1 MTAYQNELVVDFGE
15 VGFRNSEHR
24 FRVRLDSRPLMQ
36 LIEAADNAH
45 RVYELLL
52 IDRPGDIWAYTSV
65 VLDELPPGVASRV
78 ARAREKCAPRSE
90 GQTHAWPEGTMPFQD
105 FDQLFYW
112 AWDDTEP
119 EDEAWLNHRDSGVMH
134 SFTRQ
139 ALAVV
144 RAAQSRL
151 AWNDH
156 LLRHVVSSVR
166 AGEHAYC
173 FLDREIARQKSRE
186 HEPNEPVHT
195 PAFYKQLNQLLR
207 DTELVS
213 VAYRANGDYR
223 VLRMLATEQRR
234 RAQRTGHRAGNALHL
249 GALVNR
255 TIDNEAWD
263 SEIWFFSEGLSQGD
277 LFIEGGGMGATT
289 VKELVE
295 VHGRRLSNVIL
306 SVRDEGEITGFDR
319 EIGDG
324 WALYRRQQPDG
335 RRVSLERIADRRH
348 SKLGPVLAFPGRGM
362 TLFDYEKTVV
372 VVGAEASAASR
383 SALALVIAEWQNQ
396 GGDPLL
402 VVCGETKAFE
412 DAGCRDV
419 LVAPQEEVG
428 GRTFQSWL
436 GDALLRVRPWFD
448 VVLAINAP
456 AWAAEVLARQAARTE
471 SLWRPWIVATSDVEH
486 LQVDFTLDGN
496 VDEMLRE
503 AGQRA
508 KGMRPRLL

>member
-15 VGFRNSEHR
+15 VGFRNSKHR
-24 FRVRLDSRPLMQ
+24 FRVRLDSRPLMH

-78 ARAREKCAPRSE
+78 AHARQKCAPRSE
-90 GQTHAWPEGTMPFQD
+90 GQTHAWPDGTMPFQD
-105 FDQLFYW
+105 FDQLLYW

-119 EDEAWLNHRDSGVMH
+119 EDEAWLNHRDSGVMR
-134 SFTRQ
+134 SFAQ
-139 ALAVV
+139 QSLAMV
-144 RAAQSRL
+144 RAAQNRL

-156 LLRHVVSSVR
+156 LRRHIASCVR

-173 FLDREIARQKSRE
+173 FLDHEIAREKSGE
-186 HEPNEPVHT
+186 HEPNEPTHT
-195 PAFYKQLNQLLR
+195 PAFYKQLDQLLR
-207 DTELVS
+207 YTEIVS
-213 VAYRANGDYR
+213 VAYRAHGDYR

-234 RAQRTGHRAGNALHL
+234 RAQRTGHSAGNALHI
-249 GALVNR
+249 GALVDR

-263 SEIWFFSEGLSQGD
+263 SEIWFFSEGLSHGD
-277 LFIEGGGMGATT
+277 LFIEGGGLGSTSI
-289 VKELVE
+289 KELVE
-295 VHGRRLSNVIL
+295 THHRMPGRFIL
-306 SVRDEGEITGFDR
+306 SVRDEGEIAGFDK
-319 EIGDG
+319 ESGDG
-324 WALYRRQQPDG
+324 WALYRRQQPDN
-335 RRVSLERIADRRH
+335 RRVALERISDRRH

-362 TLFDYEKTVV
+362 TIFDYEKTVV
-372 VVGAEASAASR
+372 VIGSEASAASR
-383 SALALVIAEWQNQ
+383 STLALVIAEWQNQ

-402 VVCGETKAFE
+402 VVCGESRAFE

-419 LVAPQEEVG
+419 LVAPQEESG

-486 LQVDFTLDGN
+486 LNVDFTLDGN

-503 AGQRA
+503 ASQRA

>member
-1 MTAYQNELVVDFGE
+1 MTTCQNELVVDFGE

-36 LIEAADNAH
+36 LIEAAENAH

-78 ARAREKCAPRSE
+78 ARAREQCAPRSE
-90 GQTHAWPEGTMPFQD
+90 GQTHAWPEGAMPFQD
-105 FDQLFYW
+105 FDQLFHW

-119 EDEAWLNHRDSGVMH
+119 EDEAWLNHRDSDVMH
-134 SFTRQ
+134 SFARQ
-139 ALAVV
+139 ALAMV
-144 RAAQSRL
+144 RAARSRL

-173 FLDREIARQKSRE
+173 FLDREIARQISRE
-186 HEPNEPVHT
+186 HEPNEPMHT
-195 PAFYKQLNQLLR
+195 VAFYKQLNQLLR

-234 RAQRTGHRAGNALHL
+234 RAQRTGHRVDNALHL

-263 SEIWFFSEGLSQGD
+263 SEIWFFSEGLSEGD
-277 LFIEGGGMGATT
+277 LFIEGGGLGSTSI
-289 VKELVE
+289 KELVE
-295 VHGRRLSNVIL
+295 THHRMPGRFIL
-306 SVRDEGEITGFDR
+306 SVRDEGEIAGFDK
-319 EIGDG
+319 ESGDG
-324 WALYRRQQPDG
+324 WALYRRRQPDS
-335 RRVSLERIADRRH
+335 RRVALERISDRRH
-348 SKLGPVLAFPGRGM
+348 SKLGPVLSFPGRGM

-372 VVGAEASAASR
+372 VVGSEASAASR
-383 SALALVIAEWQNQ
+383 SALALIIVEWQSQ

-412 DAGCRDV
+412 DVGCRDV
-419 LVAPQEEVG
+419 MVVPRQEVG
-428 GRTFQSWL
+428 GQALQSWL
-436 GDALLRVRPWFD
+436 EDVLLRLRPWFD

-456 AWAAEVLARQAARTE
+456 VWAAEVLARQAALIE
-471 SLWRPWIVATSDVEH
+471 NPWRPWIVATSDVGQ
-486 LQVDFTLDGN
+486 LNVDFSLDGS

-508 KGMRPRLL
+508 KGMRSRLL

>member
-15 VGFRNSEHR
+15 VGFRNSKHR

-36 LIEAADNAH
+36 LIEAAENAH

-78 ARAREKCAPRSE
+78 ARAREKCAPSSE
-90 GQTHAWPEGTMPFQD
+90 GQTHAWPEGSIPFQD

-112 AWDDTEP
+112 AWDETEP

-134 SFTRQ
+134 SFARQ
-139 ALAVV
+139 VLAVV
-144 RAAQSRL
+144 RAAQSRIV
-151 AWNDH
+151 WNDH
-156 LLRHVVSSVR
+156 LLRHVVSCVR
-166 AGEHAYC
+166 TGEHAYC

-195 PAFYKQLNQLLR
+195 PAFYKQLDLLLR
-207 DTELVS
+207 ATELVS

-263 SEIWFFSEGLSQGD
+263 SEIWFFSEGLSHGD
-277 LFIEGGGMGATT
+277 LFIEGGGLGSTPI
-289 VKELVE
+289 KELVE
-295 VHGRRLSNVIL
+295 THHRMPGRFIL
-306 SVRDEGEITGFDR
+306 SLRDEGEIAGFDK
-319 EIGDG
+319 ESGEG
-324 WALYRRQQPDG
+324 WVLYRRQQPDS
-335 RRVSLERIADRRH
+335 RRIALERISDRRH

-372 VVGAEASAASR
+372 VVGSEASAASR

-412 DAGCRDV
+412 DAGCREV
-419 LVAPQEEVG
+419 LVPHQEEVG

-436 GDALLRVRPWFD
+436 GDALLRMRPWFD

-456 AWAAEVLARQAARTE
+456 VWAAEVLARQAARTE

-486 LQVDFTLDGN
+486 LNVDFTLDGN
-496 VDEMLRE
+496 VDGMLRE

>member
-1 MTAYQNELVVDFGE
+1 
-15 VGFRNSEHR
+15 
-24 FRVRLDSRPLMQ
+24 
-36 LIEAADNAH
+36 
-45 RVYELLL
+45 
-52 IDRPGDIWAYTSV
+52 
-65 VLDELPPGVASRV
+65 
-78 ARAREKCAPRSE
+78 
-90 GQTHAWPEGTMPFQD
+90 MPFQD

-134 SFTRQ
+134 SFAQQ

-144 RAAQSRL
+144 RAAQSRIV
-151 AWNDH
+151 WNDH
-156 LLRHVVSSVR
+156 LLRHVVSCVR
-166 AGEHAYC
+166 TGEHAYC
-173 FLDREIARQKSRE
+173 FLDREIARQKNRE

-195 PAFYKQLNQLLR
+195 PAFYKQLDQLLR

-249 GALVNR
+249 GALVDR

-263 SEIWFFSEGLSQGD
+263 SEIWFFSEGLSHGD
-277 LFIEGGGMGATT
+277 LFIEGGGLGSTPI
-289 VKELVE
+289 KELVE
-295 VHGRRLSNVIL
+295 THHRMPGRFIL
-306 SVRDEGEITGFDR
+306 SLRDEGEIAGFDK
-319 EIGDG
+319 ESGEG
-324 WALYRRQQPDG
+324 WVLYRRQQPDS
-335 RRVSLERIADRRH
+335 RRIALERISDRRH

-372 VVGAEASAASR
+372 VVGPEASAASR
-383 SALALVIAEWQNQ
+383 SALALVIAEWQTQ

-402 VVCGETKAFE
+402 VVFGETKAFE
-412 DAGCRDV
+412 DAGCREV
-419 LVAPQEEVG
+419 LVPPQEEVG
-428 GRTFQSWL
+428 GRTFQNWL

-456 AWAAEVLARQAARTE
+456 VWATEVLARQAARTE
-471 SLWRPWIVATSDVEH
+471 SLWRPWIVATSDVEQ
-486 LQVDFTLDGN
+486 LNVDFTLDGN
-496 VDEMLRE
+496 VDEILRD

>member
-1 MTAYQNELVVDFGE
+1 M
-15 VGFRNSEHR
+15 
-24 FRVRLDSRPLMQ
+24 
-36 LIEAADNAH
+36 
-45 RVYELLL
+45 
-52 IDRPGDIWAYTSV
+52 
-65 VLDELPPGVASRV
+65 
-78 ARAREKCAPRSE
+78 
-90 GQTHAWPEGTMPFQD
+90 
-105 FDQLFYW
+105 
-112 AWDDTEP
+112 
-119 EDEAWLNHRDSGVMH
+119 
-134 SFTRQ
+134 
-139 ALAVV
+139 V
-144 RAAQSRL
+144 RAAQNRL

-156 LLRHVVSSVR
+156 LLRHIASCVR

-173 FLDREIARQKSRE
+173 FLDREVARQKSRE

-234 RAQRTGHRAGNALHL
+234 RAQRTGHRAGIALHL

-277 LFIEGGGMGATT
+277 LFIEGGSMGATT

-295 VHGRRLSNVIL
+295 VHGRRLSNIIL
-306 SVRDEGEITGFDR
+306 SVRDEGEITGFGR

-348 SKLGPVLAFPGRGM
+348 SKLGPVPGGGM
-362 TLFDYEKTVV
+362 PFFDYEKPV
-372 VVGAEASAASR
+372 VVGGPEASTASR
-383 SALALVIAEWQNQ
+383 STLALVIAEWQSQ

-402 VVCGETKAFE
+402 VVCGESKAFE

-456 AWAAEVLARQAARTE
+456 AWATEVLARQAARTE
-471 SLWRPWIVATSDVEH
+471 SLWRPWIVATVDVEH
-486 LQVDFTLDGN
+486 LNVDFSLDGN